1 MRLVRPHL
9 GRIVVSLA
17 YMLATSGL
25 LVLASTSDGLLVD
38 EWAIVG
44 ASIVT
49 LALLLAILA
58 TGEGALWLGVG
69 GAWIY
74 AAVMEMLRGPN
85 NLDRA
90 GLSLVFLALA
100 VGGLGAYTAYR
111 RDTAVRV

>member
-1 MRLVRPHL
+1 MKLRRPHL
-9 GRIVVSLA
+9 GRVVVSVA
-17 YMLATSGL
+17 YGLATSGL

-44 ASIVT
+44 ASIAT
-49 LALLLAILA
+49 LGLLVVILA

-69 GAWIY
+69 AAWIY
-74 AAVMEMLRGPN
+74 ATVMEMLRGPN

-90 GLSLVFLALA
+90 GLSLVFAALA

-111 RDTAVRV
+111 RDIAVRV